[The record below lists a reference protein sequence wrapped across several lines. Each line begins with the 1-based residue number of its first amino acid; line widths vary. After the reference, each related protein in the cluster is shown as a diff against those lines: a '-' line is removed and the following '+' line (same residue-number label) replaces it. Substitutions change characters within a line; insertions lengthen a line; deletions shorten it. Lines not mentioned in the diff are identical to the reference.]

1 MYYFAFHNFNITK
14 SFVMCLRISA
24 SSLLLIISTVAFSQS
39 SSRITEE
46 VREIITYPFDD
57 PSPVVTVSSKT
68 SKIFPYTTFEG
79 YSKEGKKQKWKVVKL
94 ENDYVEVY
102 VLPEIG
108 GKIWGAIE
116 KSTGKE
122 FIYRNEVIKFRNIAM
137 RGPWTSGGVEFN
149 FGIIGHHP
157 STSSPVDYTTRT
169 NDDGSVSCIVGNL
182 DLPSRTNWRVEIRLP
197 KDKAYVET
205 KASWNNPTPI
215 NQSYYNWMTAAAV
228 VTDDLEFYYPGHL
241 ALEHDGSPTLW
252 PIDEEGRDLAKYK
265 NNAFGSHKSVHT
277 VGEYNDF
284 MGGYYHNSKFG
295 FGHWALYDEMPGHKL
310 WLWALSRNGGIWEDL
325 LTDSDGQYME
335 FQAGRLF
342 DQYSPS
348 SAVKSV
354 LTQVPFSP
362 GITDR
367 WSEIW
372 FPVKEIGAIS
382 EVSPSGVLGVK
393 HENGK
398 LHIGVNALSSSDA
411 TVEIKSGDRV
421 VHTEKIKFKPMDV
434 YLTSVPLDQKLPYEV
449 TVKEMGLRYEHGKKN
464 VLKRPFVSFPVPKK
478 LTQDALYREGVE
490 HKEYREYDK
499 AIRLFKECL
508 KNDSVHFGAL
518 TDLAELHYRSGR
530 YDSSLF
536 LLNKV
541 LRHDTYHPKAN
552 YVAGISYK
560 AIGDLINAI
569 EAFGWAARSMEFRS
583 AAYANMSAIK
593 IQENDFRLAEHYAQQ
608 SLSYNKYNFNALH
621 SLAVIHRKLD
631 QPQLAEEVLKETM
644 QFDPLNHFAQY
655 EKSLLTK
662 SPDDFQTFQNL
673 VTNEFPYQIYLETA
687 LEYLSFG
694 LENEAL
700 ELLDRAPQH
709 VLIKIWGA
717 YLKKDA
723 AGLDQI
729 AKESP
734 AFVFPYRTESLQA
747 LEWAVT
753 KNSNWKFKYF
763 LGLNYH
769 AVQRHGDA
777 AKMLRACGQEA
788 DYAPFYLTR
797 ANIINDSNEVLA
809 DLRTAHRLAPGEWR
823 TWNYLINHF
832 ESKGDFKQQLTVA
845 DQAFKKFKGDYT
857 LGFGYAK
864 ALLNNGQYDAA
875 VNVLKKLYILPFEG
889 SSDGRDI
896 YEQATLL
903 SALKLIRNKQY
914 KNALTKIAAS
924 REWPENLGVG
934 RPYDVDERVQDYLE
948 AYCFDKLGRSTEASK
963 SYDRILA
970 ATDEKFER
978 ASINNILPF
987 LIYEKL
993 GDKEKRAALLLK
1005 LKTSPS
1011 SSRPVQRWVIAAAE
1025 KDDTAVREIS
1035 ADLVGNAYVAIM
1047 GQIVKL

>member
-1 MYYFAFHNFNITK
+1 M
-14 SFVMCLRISA
+14 SLRISA
-24 SSLLLIISTVAFSQS
+24 CSLFLIISTFAFPQS
-39 SSRITEE
+39 PSRITEE
-46 VREIITYPFDD
+46 LREILTYPYDD

-79 YSKEGKKQKWKVVKL
+79 YSKEGRKQKWKVVKL
-94 ENDYVEVY
+94 ENDYIEVY

-157 STSSPVDYTTRT
+157 STSSAVDYTTRT
-169 NDDGSVSCIVGNL
+169 NEDGSVSCIVGNL

-252 PIDEEGRDLAKYK
+252 PKDEEGRDLAKYK

-372 FPVKEIGAIS
+372 FPVKEIGAIN
-382 EVSPSGVLGVK
+382 EVSPSGVLGIK

-398 LHIGVNALSSSDA
+398 LNIGINALASSDA
-411 TVEIKSGDRV
+411 TLEVRSNGKV
-421 VHTEKIKFKPMDV
+421 VHIENIKFKPMDV
-434 YLTSVPLDQKLPYEV
+434 HLTSVQLDENLPYQV
-449 TVKEMGLRYEHGKKN
+449 TVKEMGLTYEHGKKD

-478 LTQDALYREGVE
+478 LTQDALYREAVE
-490 HKEYREYDK
+490 QKEYREYDK
-499 AIRLFKECL
+499 ALRLFKECL
-508 KNDSVHFGAL
+508 KDDSLHFGAL
-518 TDLAELHYRSGR
+518 TDLAELHYRSGQ
-530 YDSSLF
+530 YDSSLL

-552 YVAGISYK
+552 YIAGISYK
-560 AIGDLINAI
+560 AKGDLINAI
-569 EAFGWAARSMEFRS
+569 ESFGWAARAMEFRS
-583 AAYANMSAIK
+583 AAYAGMSAIK
-593 IQENDFRLAEHYAQQ
+593 IQESDFHLGEHYAQQ
-608 SLSYNKYNFNALH
+608 SLSFNKFNFNALH
-621 SLAVIHRKLD
+621 NLAVIYRKLD
-631 QPQLAEEVLKETM
+631 QRDKAEEVLRETM
-644 QFDPLNHFAQY
+644 QYDPLNHFAQY
-655 EKSLLTK
+655 EKFLLSNSTE
-662 SPDDFQTFQNL
+662 DFQNFKNL
-673 VTNEFPYQIYLETA
+673 ITNEFPYQIYLETA
-687 LEYLSFG
+687 LEYLS
-694 LENEAL
+694 LSQEEEAL

-709 VLIKIWGA
+709 VLIKIWNA
-717 YLKKDA
+717 YLRKDA
-723 AGLDQI
+723 TRLDQI

-734 AFVFPYRTESLQA
+734 AFVFPYRTESLEA
-747 LEWAVT
+747 LEWAVL
-753 KNSNWKFKYF
+753 KNNNWKFKYY

-769 AVQRHGDA
+769 AVQRHEEA
-777 AKMLRACGQEA
+777 AKMLMACGEES

-797 ANIINDSNEVLA
+797 ANIIKHNHDVLA
-809 DLRTAHRLAPGEWR
+809 DLRTAHKLAPGEWR
-823 TWNYLINHF
+823 TWNYLINYF
-832 ESKGDFKQQLTVA
+832 ESKGDFKQQLTLA
-845 DQAFKKFKGDYT
+845 NQAFKKFKDDYT
-857 LGFGYAK
+857 LCFRYAK
-864 ALLNNGQYDAA
+864 ALLNNGQYYASI
-875 VNVLKKLYILPFEG
+875 NTLKKLYILPFEG

-903 SALKLIRNKQY
+903 SALKLITNKQY
-914 KNALTKIAAS
+914 KNALTKIEAS

-934 RPYDVDERVQDYLE
+934 KPYDVDERVQDYLA
-948 AYCFDKLGRSTEASK
+948 AYCLDKLGKSGEASK
-963 SYDRILA
+963 SYERVLT

-978 ASINNILPF
+978 ASVNNILPY
-987 LIYEKL
+987 LIYEKT
-993 GDKEKRAALLLK
+993 GEGEKRAALLRK
-1005 LKTSPS
+1005 LKTSS
-1011 SSRPVQRWVIAAAE
+1011 SANRPLQRWVLAAAE
-1025 KDDTAVREIS
+1025 KDETALTELSSELRGNS
-1035 ADLVGNAYVAIM
+1035 YVGIM
-1047 GQIVKL
+1047 LQILKL

>member
-1 MYYFAFHNFNITK
+1 M
-14 SFVMCLRISA
+14 SLRISA
-24 SSLLLIISTVAFSQS
+24 CSLFLIISTFAFPQS
-39 SSRITEE
+39 PSRITEE
-46 VREIITYPFDD
+46 LREILTYPYDD

-79 YSKEGKKQKWKVVKL
+79 YSKEGRKQKWKVVKL
-94 ENDYVEVY
+94 ENDYIEVY

-157 STSSPVDYTTRT
+157 STSSAVDYTTRT
-169 NDDGSVSCIVGNL
+169 NEDGSVSCIVGNL

-252 PIDEEGRDLAKYK
+252 PKDEEGRDLAKYK

-372 FPVKEIGAIS
+372 FPVKEIGAIN
-382 EVSPSGVLGVK
+382 EVSPSGVLGIK

-398 LHIGVNALSSSDA
+398 LNIGINALASSDA
-411 TVEIKSGDRV
+411 TLEVRSNGKV
-421 VHTEKIKFKPMDV
+421 VHTENIKFKPMDV
-434 YLTSVPLDQKLPYEV
+434 HLTSVQLDENLPYQV
-449 TVKEMGLRYEHGKKN
+449 TVKEMGLTYEHGKKD

-478 LTQDALYREGVE
+478 LAQDALYREAVE
-490 HKEYREYDK
+490 QKEYREYDK
-499 AIRLFKECL
+499 ALRLFKECL
-508 KNDSVHFGAL
+508 KDDSLHFGAL
-518 TDLAELHYRSGR
+518 TDLAELHYRSGQ
-530 YDSSLF
+530 YDSSLL

-552 YVAGISYK
+552 YIAGISYK
-560 AIGDLINAI
+560 AKGDLINAI
-569 EAFGWAARSMEFRS
+569 ESFGWAARAMEFRS
-583 AAYANMSAIK
+583 AAYAGMSAIK
-593 IQENDFRLAEHYAQQ
+593 IQESDFHLGEHYAQQ
-608 SLSYNKYNFNALH
+608 SLSFNKFNFNALH
-621 SLAVIHRKLD
+621 NLAVIYRKLD
-631 QPQLAEEVLKETM
+631 QRDKAEEVLRETM
-644 QFDPLNHFAQY
+644 QYDPLNHFAQY
-655 EKSLLTK
+655 EKFLLSNSTE
-662 SPDDFQTFQNL
+662 DFQNFKNL
-673 VTNEFPYQIYLETA
+673 ITNEFPYQIYLETA
-687 LEYLSFG
+687 LEYLS
-694 LENEAL
+694 LSQEEEAL

-709 VLIKIWGA
+709 VLIKIWNA
-717 YLKKDA
+717 YLRKDA
-723 AGLDQI
+723 TRLDQI

-734 AFVFPYRTESLQA
+734 AFVFPYRTESLEA
-747 LEWAVT
+747 LEWAVL
-753 KNSNWKFKYF
+753 KNNNWKFKYY

-769 AVQRHGDA
+769 AVQRHEEA
-777 AKMLRACGQEA
+777 AKMLMACGEES

-797 ANIINDSNEVLA
+797 ANIIKHNHDVLA
-809 DLRTAHRLAPGEWR
+809 DLRTAHKLAPGEWR
-823 TWNYLINHF
+823 TWNYLINYF
-832 ESKGDFKQQLTVA
+832 ESKGDFKQQLTLA
-845 DQAFKKFKGDYT
+845 NQAFKKFKDDYT

-864 ALLNNGQYDAA
+864 ALLNNGQYDASI
-875 VNVLKKLYILPFEG
+875 NTLKKLYILPFEG

-903 SALKLIRNKQY
+903 SALKLITNKQY
-914 KNALTKIAAS
+914 KNALTKIEAS

-934 RPYDVDERVQDYLE
+934 KPYDVDERVQDYLA
-948 AYCFDKLGRSTEASK
+948 AYCLDKLGKSGEASK
-963 SYDRILA
+963 SYERVLT

-978 ASINNILPF
+978 ASVNNILPY
-987 LIYEKL
+987 LIYEKT
-993 GDKEKRAALLLK
+993 GEGEKRAALLRK
-1005 LKTSPS
+1005 LKTSS
-1011 SSRPVQRWVIAAAE
+1011 SANRPLQRWVLAAAE
-1025 KDDTAVREIS
+1025 KDETALTELSSELRGNS
-1035 ADLVGNAYVAIM
+1035 YVGIM
-1047 GQIVKL
+1047 LQILKL

>member
-1 MYYFAFHNFNITK
+1 M
-14 SFVMCLRISA
+14 SLRISGC
-24 SSLLLIISTVAFSQS
+24 SLFLIISTFAFPQS
-39 SSRITEE
+39 PSRITEE
-46 VREIITYPFDD
+46 LREILTYPYDD

-79 YSKEGKKQKWKVVKL
+79 YSKEGRKQKWKVVKL
-94 ENDYVEVY
+94 ENDYIEVY

-157 STSSPVDYTTRT
+157 STSSAVDYTTRT
-169 NDDGSVSCIVGNL
+169 NEDGSVSCIVGNL

-252 PIDEEGRDLAKYK
+252 PKDEEGRDLAKYK

-372 FPVKEIGAIS
+372 FPVKEIGAIN
-382 EVSPSGVLGVK
+382 EVSPSGVLGIK

-398 LHIGVNALSSSDA
+398 LNIGINALASSDA
-411 TVEIKSGDRV
+411 TLEVRSNGKV
-421 VHTEKIKFKPMDV
+421 VHTENIKFKPMDV
-434 YLTSVPLDQKLPYEV
+434 HLTSVQLDENLPYQV
-449 TVKEMGLRYEHGKKN
+449 TVKEMGLTYEHGKKD

-478 LTQDALYREGVE
+478 LTQDALYREAVE
-490 HKEYREYDK
+490 QKEYREYDK
-499 AIRLFKECL
+499 ALRLFKECL
-508 KNDSVHFGAL
+508 KDDSLHFGAL
-518 TDLAELHYRSGR
+518 TDLAELHYRSGQ
-530 YDSSLF
+530 YDSSLL

-552 YVAGISYK
+552 YIAGISYK
-560 AIGDLINAI
+560 AKGDLINAI
-569 EAFGWAARSMEFRS
+569 ESFGWAARAMEFRS
-583 AAYANMSAIK
+583 AAYAGMSAIK
-593 IQENDFRLAEHYAQQ
+593 IQESDFHLGEHYAQQ
-608 SLSYNKYNFNALH
+608 SLSFNKFNFNALH
-621 SLAVIHRKLD
+621 NLAVIYRKLD
-631 QPQLAEEVLKETM
+631 QRDKAEEVLRETM
-644 QFDPLNHFAQY
+644 QYDPLNHFAQY
-655 EKSLLTK
+655 EKFLLSNSTE
-662 SPDDFQTFQNL
+662 DFQNFKNL
-673 VTNEFPYQIYLETA
+673 ITNEFPYQIYLETA
-687 LEYLSFG
+687 LEYLS
-694 LENEAL
+694 LSQEEEAL

-709 VLIKIWGA
+709 VLIKIWNA
-717 YLKKDA
+717 YLRKDA
-723 AGLDQI
+723 TRLDQI

-734 AFVFPYRTESLQA
+734 AFVFPYRTESLEA
-747 LEWAVT
+747 LEWAVL
-753 KNSNWKFKYF
+753 KNNNWKFKYY

-769 AVQRHGDA
+769 AVQRHEEA
-777 AKMLRACGQEA
+777 AKMLMACGEES

-797 ANIINDSNEVLA
+797 ANIIKHNHDVLA
-809 DLRTAHRLAPGEWR
+809 DLRTAHKLAPGEWR
-823 TWNYLINHF
+823 TWNYLINYF
-832 ESKGDFKQQLTVA
+832 ESKGDFKQQLTLA
-845 DQAFKKFKGDYT
+845 NQAFKKFKDDYT

-864 ALLNNGQYDAA
+864 ALLNNGQYDASI
-875 VNVLKKLYILPFEG
+875 NTLKKLYILPFEG

-903 SALKLIRNKQY
+903 SALKLITNKQY
-914 KNALTKIAAS
+914 KNALTKIEAS

-934 RPYDVDERVQDYLE
+934 KPYDVDERVQDYLA
-948 AYCFDKLGRSTEASK
+948 AYCLDKLGKSGEASK
-963 SYDRILA
+963 SYERVLT

-978 ASINNILPF
+978 ASVNNILPY
-987 LIYEKL
+987 LIYEKT
-993 GDKEKRAALLLK
+993 GEGEKRAALLRK
-1005 LKTSPS
+1005 LKTSS
-1011 SSRPVQRWVIAAAE
+1011 SANRPLQRWVLAAAE
-1025 KDDTAVREIS
+1025 KDETALTELSSELRGNS
-1035 ADLVGNAYVAIM
+1035 YVGIM
-1047 GQIVKL
+1047 LQILKL

>member
-1 MYYFAFHNFNITK
+1 MAFRLI
-14 SFVMCLRISA
+14 A
-24 SSLLLIISTVAFSQS
+24 SVLLLIISPIAFSQS

-46 VREIITYPFDD
+46 VREILTYSFDD

-94 ENDYVEVY
+94 ENDYIEVY

-169 NDDGSVSCIVGNL
+169 NEDGSVSCIVGNL

-197 KDKAYVET
+197 SDKAYVET
-205 KASWNNPTPI
+205 HASWNNPTPI

-241 ALEHDGSPTLW
+241 ALEHDGTPTLW
-252 PIDEEGRDLAKYK
+252 PIDEQGRDLAKYK

-284 MGGYYHNSKFG
+284 MGGYYHKSKFG

-348 SAVKSV
+348 SAIKSV

-382 EVSPSGVLGVK
+382 EVSPSGVLGVR

-398 LHIGVNALSSSDA
+398 LHFGVNALASNNA
-411 TVEIKSGDRV
+411 TVEVKSNGKV
-421 VHTEKIKFKPMDV
+421 VHTENVKLKPMDV
-434 YLTSVPLDQKLPYEV
+434 YVTSVQLDEALPYEV
-449 TVKEMGLRYEHGKKN
+449 TVKEMGLRYEPGKKN

-490 HKEYREYDK
+490 HKEYREYDQ
-499 AIRLFKECL
+499 ALRIFRECL
-508 KNDSVHFGAL
+508 KLDSLHFGAL
-518 TDLAELHYRSGR
+518 TDLAELHYRSGEF
-530 YDSSLF
+530 DSSL
-536 LLNKV
+536 LRLNKV

-552 YVAGISYK
+552 YLAGISYK
-560 AIGDLINAI
+560 AKGDLINAI
-569 EAFGWAARSMEFRS
+569 EAFGWAARAMEFRS
-583 AAYANMSAIK
+583 AAYAHMSAIK
-593 IQENDFRLAEHYAQQ
+593 IQESDFPLAEHYSEQ
-608 SLSYNKYNFNALH
+608 SLSFNKYNFNALH
-621 SLAVIHRKLD
+621 NLAVIYRKLD
-631 QPQLAEEVLKETM
+631 QNDKAEEVLRQTM
-644 QFDPLNHFAQY
+644 QYDPLNHFAQY
-655 EKSLLTK
+655 EKSLVTK
-662 SPDDFQTFQNL
+662 SSNDFQIFQKL
-673 VTNEFPYQIYLETA
+673 VTSEFPYQIYLETA
-687 LEYLSFG
+687 LEYLSLG
-694 LENEAL
+694 LEKEAT
-700 ELLDRAPQH
+700 ELLARAPQH
-709 VLIKIWGA
+709 LLIKIWDA
-717 YLKKDA
+717 YLKKDVA
-723 AGLDQI
+723 RLEEI
-729 AKESP
+729 ALESP

-747 LEWAVT
+747 LEWAAS

-763 LGLNYH
+763 LGLNYY
-769 AVQRHGDA
+769 AVQRHDEA
-777 AKMLRACGQEA
+777 AKMLRACGQEP

-797 ANIINDSNEVLA
+797 ANIVKDNADLLA
-809 DLRTAHRLAPGEWR
+809 DLKTAHRLAPEEWR
-823 TWNYLINHF
+823 TWNSLINYF
-832 ESKGDFKQQLTVA
+832 EDNGDFKQQLTLA
-845 DQAFKKFKGDYT
+845 NQAFKKFKDDYT

-864 ALLNNGQYDAA
+864 ALLNNGQYDASI
-875 VNVLKKLYILPFEG
+875 NMLKKLYILPFEG
-889 SSDGRDI
+889 SSDGRDV

-903 SALKLIRNKQY
+903 SALNLIRNKQY
-914 KNALTKIAAS
+914 KNALSKIEES

-934 RPYDVDERVQDYLE
+934 RPYDVDERIQDYLA
-948 AYCFDKLGRSTEASK
+948 AYCLEKLGRKGDAGK

-970 ATDEKFER
+970 ATAEAFER
-978 ASINNILPF
+978 PSFNNILPF
-987 LIYEKL
+987 LIYQKS
-993 GDKEKRAALLLK
+993 GDKEKADALLQK
-1005 LKTSPS
+1005 LKNS
-1011 SSRPVQRWVIAAAE
+1011 SSSIRPIQRWVIAAAE
-1025 KDDTAVREIS
+1025 DDQTTLKAIS
-1035 ADLVGNAYVAIM
+1035 DELGSNPYIDIM
-1047 GQIVKL
+1047 QQILKL